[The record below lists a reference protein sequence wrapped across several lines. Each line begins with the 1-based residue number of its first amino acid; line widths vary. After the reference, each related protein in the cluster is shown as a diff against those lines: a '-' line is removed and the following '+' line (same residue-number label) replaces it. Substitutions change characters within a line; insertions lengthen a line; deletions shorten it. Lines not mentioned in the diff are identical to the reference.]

1 MTVLNNVDELRAALS
16 TTATDH
22 SFYLE
27 PGSVM
32 ALGGTALT
40 VNGGNF
46 TLSSDGEGAVIDA
59 ESLSRCIDI
68 TSGSYL
74 RLINIHLT
82 NGQAERD
89 GGGMRV
95 TGAEVHLVNTTIS
108 HCRVEGLNRNYGT
121 ANTGGGISFWTGRL
135 TLEDSAI
142 LDCTVLGTSFW
153 GRNSGGGIFHDH
165 GDLRI
170 YRSRVERC
178 HALATVSGHSASG
191 GAYRSG
197 SDKDNTRATSSA
209 LFTAEWYDSIISN
222 CSVTSYNG
230 QAEGGAARVGEYFA
244 PGIIPRFVRCTITGC
259 RAIARADAE
268 PPPSAQGGALCVK
281 QSGEDG
287 AIQETGFDVEDSAIK
302 DCEAIGINAVASGGA
317 AYLRYKLS
325 VTLIMRN
332 STLSHCRANGI
343 TALGGAIAQDHPT
356 SLVEIYSTL
365 IEHCEAYA
373 HGNVAAGG
381 AMHVRWGQLLLAQG
395 TSMRHNFLTD
405 VRGAHNHTGAALY
418 VGAAVVIYLLPTP
431 AAHWLQA
438 IYCEKVYNPCP
449 DYCLDACTLPGE
461 ATDNPDC
468 TLTLYAHQPCPWQ
481 YDNHLGASNGW
492 EHLLGSWVQM
502 IPPGALDHSEFPMP
516 CVQGYYATP
525 GDVLA
530 QADSNCGGPCPEGH
544 YCPNVATTEPL
555 ECPAGM
561 YCPLGSSVPLPIPG
575 GTSWNGVGLARASQA
590 PAVAAGY
597 YSSAGQAEPTPCGAA
612 AFFCPGDGN
621 SVPRIVRAGHISL
634 PADGDPRTRT
644 AEAPCPSGH
653 WCSNGVAIACQ
664 QGFYSNLSLP
674 VEERT
679 AQSACAACPLHMT
692 TTMMG
697 AASKRQCVCELGRVV
712 LAEAN
717 DRVLECGCPAG
728 TVYSYGAGT
737 CIACTERTWSHAG
750 SSECS
755 MCAEGYYRES
765 AAIAVSTATCL
776 PCPRGARCHINSTLQ
791 TFSLLEGYW
800 RLETT
805 SPEPLE
811 CYDVDKVTEG
821 SQSVCQAGSAKG
833 NCTFGHAG
841 PLCSV
846 CTEDDHYFD
855 EGDNM
860 CKDCPGAGGVSGIYG
875 GVLAGLLLIGA
886 FLWIVLTR
894 PPRCLEPLKNLLV
907 SLHLYLR
914 SLGLQP
920 KLKMALSFYQ
930 VVTVMDSTYGV
941 ELPDSYK
948 QWMKHF
954 AFIGQLDWASI
965 TIPEGC
971 LFPGGFRQRL
981 IFQAVAPL
989 IIIGGFVFLGLVTA
1003 VVQGCLHGCERQED
1017 DASDDT
1023 SILRRI
1029 LRRGVIRAMPPCILT
1044 TFIFVP
1050 SVSASIFSSWSCEAY
1065 DLSETE
1071 QVYYLRDDYA
1081 VICYDSEEHRE
1092 IRRIAYGLMAVW
1104 PIGMVLLYALLL
1116 VPVAK
1121 PLTQRRSS
1129 ALTKATAFLWR
1140 DYEVDYFWWE
1150 PLELLRRTALTG
1162 WVLLLPE
1169 KKRFLRLVTGLLI
1182 SLLSS
1187 FGLLISKPFH
1197 REEDDMLSIL
1207 CQVLLVCVYLG
1218 ALLVENFNNFVD
1230 VGSSV
1235 KPDDPESFA
1244 ARYLGFSSSTNIV
1257 TLMITF
1263 SVTVVILAASSALW
1277 RMWREGLV
1285 ATFRLIKTKNHP
1297 ETGFGKKI
1305 RFHLFLSHTWSDCQ
1319 DSAAVIKRQL
1329 QRLVPGASI
1338 FLDVDD
1344 LADISKLEEYID
1356 QSAVVLLML
1365 SRGYFA
1371 SRNCMREVEQS
1382 IKKKKRLIL
1391 LHEADVGHGGAPLS
1405 QLKAMCP
1412 EEFREDVF
1420 APQNLLVQWHRVSI
1434 FQLETLKVI
1443 AEQMLL
1449 EMPRYKSE
1457 LELPLF
1463 APHSMMSKVH
1473 MFEAPVVVYTSP
1485 FNPGA
1490 AEVALEMSNVFNAAE
1505 GLHGDKMVEHAR
1517 TGDGYF
1523 AAIKAAAQAANEETQ
1538 TPRWSSTTGRV
1549 KASGTA
1555 AAGVLADVAV
1565 VSSSDEDDL
1574 ERSDSIQSAVS
1585 TPHSAQDSTSQES
1598 RAASIIQAR
1607 ARRSSGKTDA
1617 STEGSA
1623 PGTSS
1628 TARAT
1633 PRSGVTATPR
1643 SGVTA
1648 TPRGNVT
1655 ATPRGSVA
1663 LPANLKFRSTSVQPA
1678 EIAEAIQAEVN
1689 KAHSSAFSLRG
1700 TTSTGF
1706 LGSPAKYHAEPTFT
1720 DYHSNMRVM
1729 HDKHGEGTVIGLG
1742 DGRLQVAFDNGD
1754 SHRYASHSLAKLKIL
1769 SGTIAEEGE
1778 SERSSQSIARVEVPS
1793 PAAGGGSEYV
1803 VKMVKTPLGLG
1814 LTLDPNNCVTALA
1827 TGSQATRSGTIRLG
1841 DQVVS
1846 LNGKAL
1852 SARLSFA
1859 EALGQLATG
1868 EALEMVLQR
1877 SGAAKAATPDGQGR
1891 PTPTHFLLYLSKH
1904 TFTGGAGLE
1913 LSHEVRAA
1921 MNTKLEIVLMH
1932 ETAEPDGC
1940 EFDEVI
1946 SHTPA
1951 DLLEK
1956 GLYDKLATPLHAGL
1970 HRAVSL
1976 LMAAKAMGATAK
1988 NSRRTAERKKAAAKT
2003 VAALKKRA
2011 NPKQVIEAKFVR
2023 RRSSSTMGTMI
2034 VTEHTNFKS
2043 KSPGHLVTSTTADQS
2058 PTAPVEL
2065 ELHQSESELKI

>member
-1 MTVLNNVDELRAALS
+1 MTVLNNADELRAALS

-40 VNGGNF
+40 VDGGNF
-46 TLSSDGEGAVIDA
+46 SLSSDGEGAVIDA
-59 ESLSRCIDI
+59 ESLSRCVEV
-68 TSGSYL
+68 TSGYL

-82 NGQAERD
+82 NGKASRD

-95 TGAEVHLVNTTIS
+95 AGAEVHLVNTTIS
-108 HCRVEGLNRNYGT
+108 HCRVEGLNRDYGT
-121 ANTGGGISFWTGRL
+121 SNTGGGISFRSGRL
-135 TLEDSAI
+135 TLESSSV

-153 GRNSGGGIFHDH
+153 GTNSGGGIFHDH
-165 GDLRI
+165 GDLRL
-170 YRSRVERC
+170 YRSRIERC
-178 HALATVSGHSASG
+178 HVHATVSGHSASG
-191 GAYRSG
+191 GAYKAGGAR
-197 SDKDNTRATSSA
+197 DIFA
-209 LFTAEWYDSIISN
+209 LFTAEWYDSMISD

-230 QAEGGAARVGEYFA
+230 QAEGGAASIGGYFN

-259 RAIARADAE
+259 QAIARADAE

-281 QSGEDG
+281 G
-287 AIQETGFDVEDSAIK
+287 ADNDPIQETGFVVEDSAIE

-317 AYLRYKLS
+317 AYLS
-325 VTLIMRN
+325 SDHSATLIMRN
-332 STLSHCRANGI
+332 STLSHCRANGTI
-343 TALGGAIAQDHPT
+343 ALGGAIAQDHPT

-365 IEHCEAYA
+365 IEHCEAYSQ
-373 HGNVAAGG
+373 GNVAAGG

-405 VRGAHNHTGAALY
+405 VRGGHNHTGAALY

-481 YDNHLGASNGW
+481 YEDHLGASNGW
-492 EHLLGSWVQM
+492 EHLLGSWVQT
-502 IPPGALDHSEFPMP
+502 IPPGALDHTEFPMP

-530 QADSNCGGPCPEGH
+530 QADSNCGGPCPEGR
-544 YCPNVATTEPL
+544 YCPNAATTEPL
-555 ECPAGM
+555 ECPQGM
-561 YCPLGSSVPLPIPG
+561 YCPLGSSVPLPVPA
-575 GTSWNGVGLARASQA
+575 GTSWNGVGLARASEA
-590 PAVAAGY
+590 TTVASGY
-597 YSSAGQAEPTPCGAA
+597 YSSAGQVEPTPCGAA

-621 SVPRIVRAGHISL
+621 SVPQIVRAGHISI

-692 TTMMG
+692 TTMLG
-697 AASKRQCVCELGRVV
+697 AASEEQCVCESGRVV

-728 TVYSYGAGT
+728 TVYSYAAGT
-737 CIACTERTWSHAG
+737 CMSCIERTWSHAG
-750 SSECS
+750 STECS

-765 AAIAVSTATCL
+765 AAIAVSTAACL
-776 PCPRGARCHINSTLQ
+776 PCPRGARCRVNSTLQ
-791 TFSLLEGYW
+791 TFGLLEGYW

-805 SPEPLE
+805 SPEPLA
-811 CYDVDKVTEG
+811 CDDVDKITEG
-821 SQSVCQAGSAKG
+821 SRSVCQAGSAKG

-855 EGDNM
+855 EGDNI
-860 CKDCPGAGGVSGIYG
+860 CKDCPGAGGVSGIYAG
-875 GVLAGLLLIGA
+875 IFVGLLLTGA
-886 FLWIVLTR
+886 FLWMVLTR
-894 PPRCLEPLKNLLV
+894 PPRCLEPLQKLLV
-907 SLHLYLR
+907 SLSLYLG

-954 AFIGQLDWASI
+954 AFVGQLDWASI
-965 TIPEGC
+965 TIPKGC
-971 LFPGGFRQRL
+971 LFPGGFRQSL

-989 IIIGGFVFLGLVTA
+989 IVIGGFVFLGLVTA
-1003 VVQGCLHGCERQED
+1003 VVQGCLHGCKRQED
-1017 DASDDT
+1017 DRDDEG
-1023 SILRRI
+1023 ILRRI
-1029 LRRGVIRAMPPCILT
+1029 LRRGVILAMPPCILT

-1050 SVSASIFSSWSCEAY
+1050 SVSASIFAAWSCEAY

-1104 PIGMVLLYALLL
+1104 PIGMVLLYILLL

-1187 FGLLISKPFH
+1187 FGLLLSKPF
-1197 REEDDMLSIL
+1197 RRDEDDMLSIL

-1218 ALLVENFNNFVD
+1218 ALLVDNFNNFVD
-1230 VGSSV
+1230 VGSSI

-1263 SVTVVILAASSALW
+1263 SVTVVILAASSAVW

-1285 ATFRLIKTKNHP
+1285 ATFRLIKTKSYP

-1344 LADISKLEEYID
+1344 LADISKLEEYIS

-1382 IKKKKRLIL
+1382 VKMKKRLIL

-1473 MFEAPVVVYTSP
+1473 SFETPVVVYTSP

-1490 AEVALEMSNVFNAAE
+1490 AEVASEMSSVFNAAE
-1505 GLHGDKMVEHAR
+1505 GLHGDKMIEQAR

-1523 AAIKAAAQAANEETQ
+1523 AAIKAAAQASHDESQ
-1538 TPRWSSTTGRV
+1538 TPRRSSAIGHN
-1549 KASGTA
+1549 KASAPA
-1555 AAGVLADVAV
+1555 AARVAANVAV
-1565 VSSSDEDDL
+1565 VSSAGDDDL
-1574 ERSDSIQSAVS
+1574 EGSTSIQATVS
-1585 TPHSAQDSTSQES
+1585 TPRSAQ
-1598 RAASIIQAR
+1598 
-1607 ARRSSGKTDA
+1607 
-1617 STEGSA
+1617 
-1623 PGTSS
+1623 PS

-1633 PRSGVTATPR
+1633 PRGT
-1643 SGVTA
+1643 VTA
-1648 TPRGNVT
+1648 TPRGNAT
-1655 ATPRGSVA
+1655 ATKRGSVA
-1663 LPANLKFRSTSVQPA
+1663 LPANLKFRFTSVQPA
-1678 EIAEAIQAEVN
+1678 EIAEAIQAEAK
-1689 KAHSSAFSLRG
+1689 KALSSAFSLRRLSVG
-1700 TTSTGF
+1700 VSVPG
-1706 LGSPAKYHAEPTFT
+1706 LGSPAKQHTLA
-1720 DYHSNMRVM
+1720 DYHSNTRVK
-1729 HDKHGEGTVIGLG
+1729 HDRHGEGTVIGLG
-1742 DGRLQVAFDNGD
+1742 EGRLQVAFDNGD

-1769 SGTIAEEGE
+1769 SGTIAEECE
-1778 SERSSQSIARVEVPS
+1778 SERSSQGVACMEVPS
-1793 PAAGGGSEYV
+1793 PAAGGGIGHGLAPIGHDLAHLGHDIAHGLTHHHGSEYV

-1814 LTLDPNNCVTALA
+1814 LTLDPNNRVTALA
-1827 TGSQATRSGTIRLG
+1827 TDSQATRSGTIRLG

-1852 SARLSFA
+1852 SVRLSFA
-1859 EALGQLATG
+1859 EVLGRLAMG
-1868 EALEMVLQR
+1868 EALEVGLQR
-1877 SGAAKAATPDGQGR
+1877 PGAAKAATPDGPSQ
-1891 PTPTHFLLYLSKH
+1891 PTPTHFLLYLSKR

-1921 MNTKLEIVLMH
+1921 MQAKLEIVMMH

-1956 GLYDKLATPLHAGL
+1956 GLYGQLATPLHAGL

-1988 NSRRTAERKKAAAKT
+1988 ASSLVEERGRVAAKK

-2011 NPKQVIEAKFVR
+2011 NPKQMVQARFVR
-2023 RRSSSTMGTMI
+2023 LTSRRSSSTMGTMM
-2034 VTEHTNFKS
+2034 VTEHTHFES
-2043 KSPGHLVTSTTADQS
+2043 KSPGQLATSTTADRS
-2058 PTAPVEL
+2058 PIAASEVEL
-2065 ELHQSESELKI
+2065 KDSAS